1 MEEKQG
7 TGELLVYTPD
17 ELKEH
22 RDEELMVLESIFAE
36 DFTKKSDTLLTI
48 KVSSSSSWLHSLPLL
63 VPNVTLTHSQLP
75 SIETLTGDTMLEVH
89 IPDSSPYPLQP
100 PYLICSNPYAP
111 PHFSHPNRRHG
122 RCSDFER

>member
-48 KVSSSSSWLHSLPLL
+48 KVQS
-63 VPNVTLTHSQLP
+63 
-75 SIETLTGDTMLEVH
+75 
-89 IPDSSPYPLQP
+89 
-100 PYLICSNPYAP
+100 
-111 PHFSHPNRRHG
+111 
-122 RCSDFER
+122 